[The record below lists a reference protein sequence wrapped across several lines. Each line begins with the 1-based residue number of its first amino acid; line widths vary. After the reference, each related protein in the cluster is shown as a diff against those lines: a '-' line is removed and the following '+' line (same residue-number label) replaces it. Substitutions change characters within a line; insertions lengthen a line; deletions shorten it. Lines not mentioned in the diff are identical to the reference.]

1 MSHGRL
7 RVVLRHDSI
16 RMRYS
21 IRVIA
26 QIAES
31 APPDRSTC
39 QRVSAEPVRMHECS
53 SRSAEGSRSFIQ
65 DSRQP
70 LAAPIQRQAFQ
81 ASCSRTPTVSSY
93 AILTG
98 WSRVTVILCTRNIR
112 GPNRNDF
119 MMAAKI
125 DSLKLEP
132 YNAAMRPARP
142 LVTSMGGLPRA
153 RRRRAEF

>member
-1 MSHGRL
+1 
-7 RVVLRHDSI
+7 
-16 RMRYS
+16 
-21 IRVIA
+21 
-26 QIAES
+26 
-31 APPDRSTC
+31 
-39 QRVSAEPVRMHECS
+39 MHECS
-53 SRSAEGSRSFIQ
+53 SRSAGGSRSLIQ

-112 GPNRNDF
+112 GLNRNDDF

-142 LVTSMGGLPRA
+142 LVTSMGGVAA
-153 RRRRAEF
+153 RPPAKG